1 MEVTKTRN
9 ILEIFKYV
17 SLEMKVK
24 LKIIHW
30 WKNGKEGNFYL
41 KRTKGNSLAI
51 QWLGV
56 RTFTAEGLA
65 GELSCMAQPKKK
77 KTDLRASNPE
87 H

>member
-24 LKIIHW
+24 LRIIHW
-30 WKNGKEGNFYL
+30 WINGKEGNFYL

-51 QWLGV
+51 QWLGLCI
-56 RTFTAEGLA
+56 FTAEGQVQFPGWGTKLYGTA
-65 GELSCMAQPKKK
+65 KKK
-77 KTDLRASNPE
+77 KKKQI
-87 H
+87 